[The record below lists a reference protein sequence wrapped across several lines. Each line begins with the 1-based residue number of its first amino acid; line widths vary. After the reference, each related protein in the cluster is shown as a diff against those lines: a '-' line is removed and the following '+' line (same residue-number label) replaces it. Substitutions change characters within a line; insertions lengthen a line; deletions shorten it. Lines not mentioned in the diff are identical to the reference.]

1 MNRWIRTVGVFGALA
16 GALAWVP
23 VGVAFAD
30 DAAPAQGAHHG
41 HKGHHREGLI
51 HEALKLDSLTSD
63 QRTAIDKLVDQK
75 RAASAPVRAA
85 DAQVLTAL
93 AKQVEQAT
101 VDANA
106 LAPVLA
112 GETSAATAE
121 SAAERD
127 LLNQL
132 HGILTPAQ
140 RNQLVDRVE
149 AKAGRMHAWARDAGA
164 PGGAGGPGAGHGFA
178 GGGPHGPWG
187 HALGLTPAQKAQIA
201 ANLHA
206 GGSFDGGFGPGG
218 PGHGARKA
226 AVESFRGDAFDG
238 GSLAKVEHRGE
249 MAERIAA
256 AMVPVLTPA
265 QRAALANTLRERAA
279 HETRS

>member
-1 MNRWIRTVGVFGALA
+1 MNRWIRTIGVFGVLA
-16 GALAWVP
+16 GTLALVP
-23 VGVAFAD
+23 AGVALAD
-30 DAAPAQGAHHG
+30 DASSAQGAHHG

-51 HEALKLDSLTSD
+51 HEALKLDSLTSA
-63 QRTAIDKLVDQK
+63 QRTAIEKLVDQK

-127 LLNQL
+127 ILNQL

-140 RNQLVDRVE
+140 RSALVDRIE
-149 AKAGRMHAWARDAGA
+149 ARAGRMHAWARDAGA
-164 PGGAGGPGAGHGFA
+164 PGAAGSEGFA
-178 GGGPHGPWG
+178 GRGPHGPWG
-187 HALGLTPAQKAQIA
+187 HKLGLTAEQKAQIA

-206 GGSFDGGFGPGG
+206 SGSLDGGFGPGG

-226 AVESFRGDAFDG
+226 AVESFRGDTFDG

-249 MAERIAA
+249 MAERLAA

-265 QRAALANTLRERAA
+265 QRSALANTLRERAA